1 MLSSVVSEFL
11 NKKSNHQEGSTATH
25 VISRSKAG
33 SLSKNW
39 IDKNLAQGE
48 ITRTL
53 ATGLNCSSS
62 DKNDIERSFFF

>member
-1 MLSSVVSEFL
+1 MQSSVVSKLL
-11 NKKSNHQEGSTATH
+11 NKKSNHQEGGRATH
-25 VISRSKAG
+25 VISRSKAV

-39 IDKNLAQGE
+39 IDKNLAQAE

-62 DKNDIERSFFF
+62 D